1 MDDVTHVEPLKR
13 LIERREAR
21 IGIMGMGYVGLPLML
36 AATAKSF
43 RVIGF
48 DIDSERVDELN
59 QGKSPLK
66 HIPSAAI
73 ENVSSKKMF
82 EATADLSRL
91 DEPDIIAICVP
102 TPLGRH
108 QEPDL
113 SFVVETTRAIAR
125 KLRRRAAR
133 HSGIDHLS
141 GNDQRSGAAHPGGK
155 RAALRRRF
163 LPGVFARA
171 RGSGKHRLLDQSHSQ
186 GGRRRRR
193 RCAGP
198 GEGLL
203 WKHRARSVVEVSSTE
218 TAEAVKITENVF
230 RAVNIALVNELKLV
244 FTRMGIDVF
253 EVIEA
258 AKTKPFGFMP
268 FYPGPGLGGHC
279 IPIDPFYLTWKAR
292 EYGINTR
299 FIELAGEINS
309 VMPHYV
315 VSRAAELL
323 DARKGLSLSQAKILM
338 VGVAYKKNVDDT
350 RESPALNILEI
361 LQERGAKV
369 DFHDPHVMVIPE
381 TRRHPKLTGMK
392 SVALDPAAIGRYDVV
407 LDHH

>member
-48 DIDSERVDELN
+48 DIDSERVAELN
-59 QGKSPLK
+59 QGTSPLK

-125 KLRRRAAR
+125 KLRAGQLVILESTTYPGTTSEVVRPILEE
-133 HSGIDHLS
+133 SGL
-141 GNDQRSGAAHPGGK
+141 RSGVDFFLAFSPEREDPGNIDYSTNRIPKVVGGDGGV
-155 RAALRRRF
+155 ALGLAKAF
-163 LPGVFARA
+163 Y
-171 RGSGKHRLLDQSHSQ
+171 GSIVQ
-186 GGRRRRR
+186 
-193 RCAGP
+193 
-198 GEGLL
+198 
-203 WKHRARSVVEVSSTE
+203 SVVEVSSTE

-323 DARKGLSLSQAKILM
+323 DARKGLSLSQAKDS
-338 VGVAYKKNVDDT
+338 DDW
-350 RESPALNILEI
+350 RG
-361 LQERGAKV
+361 LQEER
-369 DFHDPHVMVIPE
+369 
-381 TRRHPKLTGMK
+381 RRHAGK
-392 SVALDPAAIGRYDVV
+392 SCAQHPRNPAGARSQGRFSRPACDGHSGNSPPSEIDRDEIGCARSGGHRPIR
-407 LDHH
+407 LSS